1 MKIFSTILTGSAGLA
16 IAFGAAAPAAAQQQY
31 PYGGYNQGG
40 NVIGQVLNQ
49 VLGGGRYGAY
59 GQGNDRVG
67 VDQCARAAEAQLNRR
82 GQGNAYGAY
91 GQANNYGSPYGNA
104 YGQQANGARV
114 VGITNVQRSQ
124 NGNLRVNGVISS
136 GAYAQ
141 GNYGAYGQQGYG
153 QQGYGNPYAQQGY
166 GQQGYGNPY
175 AQQGYGQQG
184 YGQQGYGNAAQVADL
199 RFNCRVDRRGY
210 VSDIKFTRNTQQ
222 AYRGY

>member
-40 NVIGQVLNQ
+40 NVVGQVLNQ

-91 GQANNYGSPYGNA
+91 GQRPNAYGSPYGNA
-104 YGQQANGARV
+104 YGQQAGGARV
-114 VGITNVQRSQ
+114 VGITNVERRQ
-124 NGNLRVNGVISS
+124 NGNLRVHGVIDS

-141 GNYGAYGQQGYG
+141 GGYGAYGQQGYG

-166 GQQGYGNPY
+166 GQQNPY
-175 AQQGYGQQG
+175 APQG

-210 VSDIKFTRNTQQ
+210 VSDIKFTRSTQQ

>member
-1 MKIFSTILTGSAGLA
+1 MKLFATILTGSAGLA
-16 IAFGAAAPAAAQQQY
+16 VALGAAAPAAAQQ
-31 PYGGYNQGG
+31 PYGGYNQGYPQGG

-67 VDQCARAAEAQLNRR
+67 VDQCARAVEARVSRNAQS
-82 GQGNAYGAY
+82 NAYGAY
-91 GQANNYGSPYGNA
+91 GQRPNA
-104 YGQQANGARV
+104 YGYNTASSARV

-124 NGNLRVNGVISS
+124 NGNLRVHGLISS

-141 GNYGAYGQQGYG
+141 GAYGAYGQQGYG
-153 QQGYGNPYAQQGY
+153 QQGAY
-166 GQQGYGNPY
+166 GQQGYG
-175 AQQGYGQQG
+175 QQGYGQQG
-184 YGQQGYGNAAQVADL
+184 YGQQGYGNNAQMADL

-210 VSDIKFTRNTQQ
+210 VSDIRITRNNQ